1 MPVGLQVDTNCVFAI
16 GNKIIR
22 SASSKG
28 TRAGDRFALHAF
40 IDQLPRGLELQPPL
54 RRLDFPLLAQMRSAD
69 RVARRPSVREKRKTS
84 ARADYFAF

>member
-22 SASSKG
+22 NVSSKG

-40 IDQLPRGLELQPPL
+40 IDQLPRRLELQPPL
-54 RRLDFPLLAQMRSAD
+54 RCLDFRCWHKCEVPTGSRD
-69 RVARRPSVREKRKTS
+69 VRV
-84 ARADYFAF
+84 